1 MLLECRVAKM
11 ARKYSTMRSRLI
23 LAALAACA
31 VLGAANPVA
40 AQTGKPGATLV
51 KEASALLR
59 EGDLAAALERADKA
73 VAADPGDPD
82 ARFVRGVI
90 LAELKR
96 TPEAV
101 TTFTLLTQDFPEMA
115 EPYNNLAVIYASQ
128 GEYERARYALEQ
140 ALRANPSYA
149 TAYENLGDVYVA
161 LAMQAYQKS
170 LGLDARNNPVKAKLA
185 VAREIAPAGARMK
198 RPEPLPATTSKPA
211 R

>member
-1 MLLECRVAKM
+1 M
-11 ARKYSTMRSRLI
+11 ACKYNTMRSRLT
-23 LAALAACA
+23 LAALAAC
-31 VLGAANPVA
+31 VLIAAGKPVA
-40 AQTGKPGATLV
+40 AQDAKPGATLV

-59 EGDLAAALERADKA
+59 EGDLAGALERADKA
-73 VAADPGDPD
+73 VAANPGDPD
-82 ARFVRGVI
+82 ARFVRGVV

-96 TPEAV
+96 TTEAV
-101 TTFTLLTQDFPEMA
+101 TAFTLLTQDYPEMA
-115 EPYNNLAVIYASQ
+115 EPYNNLAVIYAAQ

-140 ALRANPSYA
+140 ALRANPAYA

-161 LAMQAYQKS
+161 LAMQAYQRS

-198 RPEPLPATTSKPA
+198 RPEPLPPAAPKPT

>member
-1 MLLECRVAKM
+1 M
-11 ARKYSTMRSRLI
+11 ACKYNTMRSRLT
-23 LAALAACA
+23 LAALAAC
-31 VLGAANPVA
+31 VLIAAGKPVA
-40 AQTGKPGATLV
+40 AQDAKPGATLV

-59 EGDLAAALERADKA
+59 EGDLAGALERADKA
-73 VAADPGDPD
+73 VAANPRDPD
-82 ARFVRGVI
+82 ARFVRGVV

-96 TPEAV
+96 TTEAV
-101 TTFTLLTQDFPEMA
+101 TAFTLLTQDYPEMA
-115 EPYNNLAVIYASQ
+115 EPYNNLAVIYAAQ

-140 ALRANPSYA
+140 ALRANPAYA

-161 LAMQAYQKS
+161 LAMQAYQRS

-198 RPEPLPATTSKPA
+198 RPEPLPPAAPKPT

>member
-1 MLLECRVAKM
+1 
-11 ARKYSTMRSRLI
+11 MRSRLI

-31 VLGAANPVA
+31 FLGAANPVA
-40 AQTGKPGATLV
+40 AQTDKPGATLV

-73 VAADPGDPD
+73 VAANPGDPD

-185 VAREIAPAGARMK
+185 VAREIAPAGARVK
-198 RPEPLPATTSKPA
+198 RPEPLPAATPKPA

>member
-1 MLLECRVAKM
+1 MPRRKM
-11 ARKYSTMRSRLI
+11 ACKYNTMRSRLT
-23 LAALAACA
+23 LAALAAC
-31 VLGAANPVA
+31 VLIAAGKPVA
-40 AQTGKPGATLV
+40 AQDAKPGATLV

-59 EGDLAAALERADKA
+59 EGDLAGALERADKA
-73 VAADPGDPD
+73 VAANPRDPD
-82 ARFVRGVI
+82 ARFVRGVV

-96 TPEAV
+96 TTEAV
-101 TTFTLLTQDFPEMA
+101 TAFTLLTQDYPEMA
-115 EPYNNLAVIYASQ
+115 EPYNNLAVIYAAQ

-140 ALRANPSYA
+140 ALRANPAYA

-161 LAMQAYQKS
+161 LAMQAYQRS

-198 RPEPLPATTSKPA
+198 RPEPLPPAAPKPT